1 MINDAQNR
9 QPNDAERAAER
20 ESVPTP
26 LGRHPRA
33 LGWFPRELRYAL
45 RALRRRPG
53 FSVVAILT
61 LGIGIGGLTA
71 IASIIRGVLLTPL
84 PLPESDRLVTYW
96 LTAPDKGLGEV
107 DLTDALFAYQRER
120 TRVLAGLAAYTTDGF
135 NLSGVGEPERLVGAE
150 VTDNFFRVL
159 GVRPLSGREF
169 LARETTPGNDHV
181 AILSQGFWTRHFGAD
196 PSIVGRVI
204 DLNGSPVTV
213 VGVMPRAADFPRQT
227 DVWVPAVIDPHRY
240 SYWYLRTLGRLRPG
254 HTVEDM
260 RREIGALTDAFAVEH
275 PESQLDAS
283 GGQTR
288 VVALKLTQSIVGDLR
303 TPLLVLLASVV
314 GVLLIAC
321 ANIGTLS
328 LARAIAREREMAVRR
343 CLGATRR
350 RLAAQLL
357 TESALVAVAGSV
369 IGVASAIWS
378 IAGLRHWSQGQ
389 IPRLDQVRV
398 DPLTLVLVAAVT
410 IACGLLFGLAPA
422 WVGSRV
428 ETRDAISAGSRGSAR
443 TAVGRWNDALVIA
456 QFALSLALLIPAGLL
471 VESFTRLTAVD
482 PGFRADNVLLAR
494 LETTSQSYGAP
505 RAVLSFYDAV
515 LERIAALPG
524 VRAAGVTSHVPFSH
538 GDPQDEF
545 VVEGREPEPGQP
557 IPVTSERAVSP
568 TYFAAI
574 GTRIVAGRDFRPSDD
589 SGAPPVA
596 VVNETFA
603 RRYWPTTD
611 PIGKR
616 LHFGTT
622 RGNPWMTVIGLVG
635 DTKESSLANAPKFQV
650 YQPIAQS
657 VAHEVVLVVRTQTA
671 AADIGPAV
679 RAAVRALDLSI
690 PVYNVHTMDVA
701 VAQSLSSQW
710 LTNVTLAGFAAVAL
724 LLAAIGVY
732 GVLSLAVAGRIR
744 EFGIRLA
751 IGARPTEVV
760 HLVLRDGVRLAAL
773 GMAIGLVASAWLTRF
788 LSSLL
793 FATPALDPITF
804 GGVAALLGL
813 VAIAACCG
821 PAYRAARADPV
832 SALKA
837 TD

>member
-1 MINDAQNR
+1 MIN
-9 QPNDAERAAER
+9 QPHDPEPIDTEGAVER
-20 ESVPTP
+20 ESLPTRIG
-26 LGRHPRA
+26 LAPRA
-33 LGWFPRELRYAL
+33 VGWIPRELRYAL

-53 FSVVAILT
+53 FSVVATLT

-71 IASIIRGVLLTPL
+71 IASIIRGVLLAPL

-107 DLTDALFAYQRER
+107 DLTEALFAYQRER
-120 TRVLAGLAAYTTDGF
+120 TRVLAGLAAYTTGGF
-135 NLSGVGEPERLVGAE
+135 NLSGIGEAERLVGAD
-150 VTDNFFRVL
+150 VSDNFFRVL
-159 GVRPLSGREF
+159 GVRPLLGREF
-169 LARETTPGNDHV
+169 LPRETTPGNDHV

-196 PSIVGRVI
+196 PSIVGRAI
-204 DLNGSPVTV
+204 ELNGSPTTV

-240 SYWYLRTLGRLRPG
+240 SYWYLQTLGRLQPG
-254 HTVEDM
+254 HTVEDV
-260 RREIGALTDAFAVEH
+260 RREIGALTDAFAVDR
-275 PESQLDAS
+275 PESKLNAS

-288 VVALKLTQSIVGDLR
+288 VVALQLTQSIVGDLR
-303 TPLLVLLASVV
+303 TPLFVLLASVV

-343 CLGATRR
+343 CLGASRR

-357 TESALVAVAGSV
+357 TESAVVAVGGSV
-369 IGVASAIWS
+369 VGVASAIWS
-378 IAGLRHWSQGQ
+378 VGGLRRWSRGE
-389 IPRLDQVRV
+389 IPRLDHVHI
-398 DPLTLVLVAAVT
+398 DPLILALVAAVT
-410 IACGLLFGLAPA
+410 IACGFLFGLAPA

-428 ETRDAISAGSRGSAR
+428 ETRDAINAGSRGSAR
-443 TAVGRWNDALVIA
+443 TAAGRWNDALVIT
-456 QFALSLALLIPAGLL
+456 QFALSLALLIAAGLL
-471 VESFTRLTAVD
+471 IESFTRLTAVD

-494 LETTSQSYGAP
+494 LETASHPYDAP
-505 RAVLSFYDAV
+505 RAALSFYDAV
-515 LERIAALPG
+515 LERVAALPG
-524 VRAAGVTSHVPFSH
+524 VRAVGVASHVPFSH

-545 VVEGREPEPGQP
+545 VVEGREPAPGQP
-557 IPVTSERAVSP
+557 TPVTSERAVSP
-568 TYFAAI
+568 RYFAAI
-574 GTRIVAGRDFRPSDD
+574 GTPIVAGRDFGPSDD

-603 RRYWPTTD
+603 RRYWPTID
-611 PIGKR
+611 PVGKR

-622 RGNPWMTVIGLVG
+622 RGNPWMTVIGVVA
-635 DTKESSLANAPKFQV
+635 DTKESSLADAPKFQV
-650 YQPIAQS
+650 YQPVAQS

-679 RAAVRALDLSI
+679 RAVVRALDPSI
-690 PVYNVHTMDVA
+690 PVYDVHTMNAA
-701 VAQSLSSQW
+701 VAQSLSSRW

-732 GVLSLAVAGRIR
+732 GVMSLAVAARIR

-760 HLVLRDGVRLAAL
+760 RLVLHDGVRLAAL

-793 FATPALDPITF
+793 FATPPLDPITF
-804 GGVAALLGL
+804 AGVAALLAL

-832 SALKA
+832 SALRA